1 MSNEET
7 KNVEDKQNNS
17 LMRKTK
23 AQLVEIIL
31 RKDNIERGLR
41 ADIKGTETYCKEL
54 EAKVKHVCNANKEFE
69 DKIKHIRDANK
80 ELKEDYHNMCDESA
94 SLIASYKN
102 EIKQYRIYNKVL
114 SFILFLII
122 LISATTIICM

>member
-7 KNVEDKQNNS
+7 KNVENKQNNS

-31 RKDNIERGLR
+31 RKDSIERGLR
-41 ADIKGTETYCKEL
+41 NDIKGTEAYCKEL
-54 EAKVKHVCNANKEFE
+54 EAKVKHVCNAN
-69 DKIKHIRDANK
+69 N

-94 SLIASYKN
+94 SIIASYKN
-102 EIKQYRIYNKVL
+102 EIKQYRTYNKVL

-122 LISATTIICM
+122 LASATTIICM

>member
-1 MSNEET
+1 MSINLEKKTVTE
-7 KNVEDKQNNS
+7 NSS
-17 LMRKTK
+17 LMKKTK

-31 RKDNIERGLR
+31 RKDSIERGLR
-41 ADIKGTETYCKEL
+41 ADIKGMEGTC
-54 EAKVKHVCNANKEFE
+54 KEFE

-102 EIKQYRIYNKVL
+102 EIKQYRTYNKVL
-114 SFILFLII
+114 SLILFLVI

>member
-7 KNVEDKQNNS
+7 KNVENKQDTS

-41 ADIKGTETYCKEL
+41 ADIKGMEAYYKEL
-54 EAKVKHVCNANKEFE
+54 DAKFKHVCNAN
-69 DKIKHIRDANK
+69 N

-94 SLIASYKN
+94 SIIASYKN
-102 EIKQYRIYNKVL
+102 EIKQYRTSNKVL

-122 LISATTIICM
+122 LTSATIIICM

>member
-1 MSNEET
+1 MNNNEV
-7 KNVEDKQNNS
+7 KNVENKQNNS

-31 RKDNIERGLR
+31 RKDSIERGLR
-41 ADIKGTETYCKEL
+41 ADIKGMEAFYKEL
-54 EAKVKHVCNANKEFE
+54 EAKFKHVCNT
-69 DKIKHIRDANK
+69 NK

-94 SLIASYKN
+94 SIIASYKN
-102 EIKQYRIYNKVL
+102 EIKQYRTYNKVL

-122 LISATTIICM
+122 LASATTIICM